1 MKMQWEWIGVMK
13 SKKINNFRLAVPN
26 RLADKTKDIKKN
38 PNKKDSD
45 FYEQAMGMDWGD
57 EE

>member
-26 RLADKTKDIKKN
+26 RLADKTKG
-38 PNKKDSD
+38 NKKKHSKKDYD
-45 FYEQAMGMDWGD
+45 FWEEVSGMNWGN